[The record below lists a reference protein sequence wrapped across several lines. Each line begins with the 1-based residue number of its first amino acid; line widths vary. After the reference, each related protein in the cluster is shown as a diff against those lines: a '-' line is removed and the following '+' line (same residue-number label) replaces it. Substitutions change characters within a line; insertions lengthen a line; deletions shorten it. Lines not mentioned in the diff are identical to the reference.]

1 MACKKS
7 ELISAINSF
16 SAARVSED
24 QNLLNFSAQLLFQL
38 METLEFSPEEE
49 EVTDETPEQPEAV
62 AEETEKPK
70 LKRPRK
76 KVAA

>member
-49 EVTDETPEQPEAV
+49 ATNETSEEPAAV
-62 AEETEKPK
+62 EEKTEEPK

-76 KVAA
+76 KAAA

>member
-49 EVTDETPEQPEAV
+49 VTDETPEQPEAV

>member
-16 SAARVSED
+16 AAARVSED

-49 EVTDETPEQPEAV
+49 VTDETPEQPEAV
-62 AEETEKPK
+62 AKETEEPK

>member
-7 ELISAINSF
+7 DLISAINSF

-49 EVTDETPEQPEAV
+49 V
-62 AEETEKPK
+62 AEETPEEPVAIEEKTEKPA

-76 KVAA
+76 KTAA

>member
-49 EVTDETPEQPEAV
+49 VTEETPEEPAAV
-62 AEETEKPK
+62 QEETEEPK

-76 KVAA
+76 KAAA